1 MASRKENIASELDIW
16 VKSFKETIR
25 DFLPK
30 CSLEEM
36 IKVNYSDAL
45 DRMILAE
52 ESFHD
57 TMYVGGEF
65 SVILIDEN
73 HFKLA
78 MALYFRDKD
87 KKWIKKSATTEAW
100 PTKYLCK
107 KDFIELCQQK
117 KISFEIEAPE
127 KIVSNQSQLLEKR
140 DLSTSEVQMEPS
152 VSIESEQTEVEVEEI
167 STKVVPSLDI
177 TTMEN
182 KPVKDQPGKKE

>member
-78 MALYFRDKD
+78 MDLYFRDKD
-87 KKWIKKSATTEAW
+87 KKW
-100 PTKYLCK
+100 
-107 KDFIELCQQK
+107 
-117 KISFEIEAPE
+117 KI
-127 KIVSNQSQLLEKR
+127 
-140 DLSTSEVQMEPS
+140 
-152 VSIESEQTEVEVEEI
+152 
-167 STKVVPSLDI
+167 
-177 TTMEN
+177 
-182 KPVKDQPGKKE
+182 

>member
-57 TMYVGGEF
+57 TMYVG
-65 SVILIDEN
+65 
-73 HFKLA
+73 
-78 MALYFRDKD
+78 
-87 KKWIKKSATTEAW
+87 
-100 PTKYLCK
+100 
-107 KDFIELCQQK
+107 
-117 KISFEIEAPE
+117 EIGRASCRER
-127 KIVSNQSQLLEKR
+127 V
-140 DLSTSEVQMEPS
+140 
-152 VSIESEQTEVEVEEI
+152 
-167 STKVVPSLDI
+167 
-177 TTMEN
+177 
-182 KPVKDQPGKKE
+182 